1 MKGAQLTTC
10 LKRSPLVSKN
20 LSPLRRGYRE
30 VQYANASW
38 G

>member
-1 MKGAQLTTC
+1 MKRAQLT
-10 LKRSPLVSKN
+10 LVLNVRRWLAKIY
-20 LSPLRRGYRE
+20 LLCRGYRE